1 MPFLWCFNKVKQTK
15 ASWVKITALHNE
27 KELLHHAAA
36 GYEAAFKKLFL
47 HYWPQVYGT
56 SLHLTKSPEL
66 AKDLAQ
72 DLFLKLW
79 ENRAKLA
86 AVDHLAAYLYT
97 LSRNLVIDFQR
108 KKVFNA
114 ENIDYLV
121 QFFASADISAQQKLE
136 YRELEQALAAAVNTL
151 PEKTREVFRLSR
163 YEGLSH
169 DEIAARLDISVHSS
183 RTYIT
188 RALAAIRE
196 QLSLHPGD
204 TILLVILLLSR
215 K

>member
-1 MPFLWCFNKVKQTK
+1 M
-15 ASWVKITALHNE
+15 
-27 KELLHHAAA
+27 
-36 GYEAAFKKLFL
+36 

-56 SLHLTKSPEL
+56 SLHLTKSPEQ

-79 ENRAKLA
+79 ENRTKLA
-86 AVDHLAAYLYT
+86 EVSNVAAYLYT
-97 LSRNLVIDFQR
+97 SSRNLVIDYQR

-114 ENIDYLV
+114 DNVDYLI
-121 QFFASADISAQQKLE
+121 QFFTSSDTTAQQKLE
-136 YRELEQALAAAVNTL
+136 YRELEEALAAAVNTL
-151 PEKTREVFRLSR
+151 PDKTKEVFRLSR

-169 DEIAARLDISVHSS
+169 DEIAQQLGISVHSS

-188 RALAAIRE
+188 RALAEIRE
-196 QLSLHPGD
+196 QLSNHSDSL
-204 TILLVILLLSR
+204 TLLFILFISR

>member
-1 MPFLWCFNKVKQTK
+1 MERIP
-15 ASWVKITALHNE
+15 LHNE
-27 KELLHHAAA
+27 NELLLLAAA
-36 GYEAAFKKLFL
+36 GNEAAFKELFIF
-47 HYWPQVYGT
+47 HWPQVYGT

-79 ENRAKLA
+79 ENRAKLST
-86 AVDHLAAYLYT
+86 VNNVAAYLYT

-114 ENIDYLV
+114 ENVDYLI
-121 QFFASADISAQQKLE
+121 QFFTSSETTAQQKLE
-136 YRELEQALAAAVNTL
+136 FRELEQSLEIAMNTL
-151 PEKTREVFRLSR
+151 PGKTKEVFRLSR

-169 DEIAARLDISVHSS
+169 DEIAAKLGISVHSS

-188 RALAAIRE
+188 RALTVIRE
-196 QLSLHPGD
+196 QLSRNPGEFV
-204 TILLVILLLSR
+204 LLFILLLSR

>member
-1 MPFLWCFNKVKQTK
+1 VER
-15 ASWVKITALHNE
+15 AALHNE
-27 KELLHHAAA
+27 KELLLQAAA
-36 GYEAAFKKLFL
+36 GSEAAFKSLFV
-47 HYWPQVYGT
+47 HHWPQVYGT

-79 ENRAKLA
+79 EHREKLA
-86 AVDHLAAYLYT
+86 VVNNVPAYLYT

-108 KKVFNA
+108 RKVFHA
-114 ENIDYLV
+114 ENVDYLV
-121 QFFASADISAQQKLE
+121 QFFASPETSAQQKLE
-136 YRELEQALAAAVNTL
+136 YRELEQALEAAVNTL
-151 PEKTREVFRLSR
+151 PNKTKAVFRLSR

-169 DEIAARLDISVHSS
+169 DEIASTLGISVHSS

-188 RALAAIRE
+188 RALAEIRD
-196 QLSLHPGD
+196 QLSRHSD
-204 TILLVILLLSR
+204 DITLLCILLLSR